1 VACKKRE
8 NYIYQFKKGKFRQD
22 REKQGIGVKVTLMTA
37 VGSGIAAWDIVH
49 SSTRSL
55 ARFQCEKAQ

>member
-1 VACKKRE
+1 V
-8 NYIYQFKKGKFRQD
+8 QD
-22 REKQGIGVKVTLMTA
+22 RGKQGISVKVTIMTA